1 VTLGR
6 IIEII
11 AIWGK
16 WYSTSMILP
25 LDMAAEGEFSLT
37 IRAPKPKPV

>member
-16 WYSTSMILP
+16 WYSTSILP
-25 LDMAAEGEFSLT
+25 LDMATEGEFGLT